1 MENSKKKRKR
11 KRTKDI
17 REVDTLPENREL
29 RYEDIT
35 HIVEYLV
42 RTKSRNYTFDCWTED
57 DIAQEIRIICFKALA
72 HFDVSRVK
80 EDKWQNFFGRC
91 VDNGLKNLK
100 RDNYIRPT
108 PACKGDCGLL
118 HGEKEDEQ
126 LLGKVCKKYLRH
138 QNNTRRKIKILHP
151 VPIDVIGENIKDS
164 AMEKAL
170 EIKDLERFLLEK
182 IPEKFKEPLV
192 KMLNGLDKEVSKKDK
207 QKVREYVNKILD

>member
-1 MENSKKKRKR
+1 
-11 KRTKDI
+11 
-17 REVDTLPENREL
+17 
-29 RYEDIT
+29 
-35 HIVEYLV
+35 
-42 RTKSRNYTFDCWTED
+42 
-57 DIAQEIRIICFKALA
+57 
-72 HFDVSRVK
+72 VK

-108 PACKGDCGLL
+108 PPCKGDCGLL

-151 VPIDVIGENIKDS
+151 VPIEVIGDNIKDFGI
-164 AMEKAL
+164 E
-170 EIKDLERFLLEK
+170 KDLEIRDLQEHLLEK
-182 IPEKFKEPLV
+182 IPEKYKEPLI
-192 KMLNGLDKEVSKKDK
+192 KMLNGQDKEVSKKDK